1 MEQKEKNRE
10 TARRRQFADSWTHF
24 RLSTGQNRISGN
36 IYRQWQHT
44 FVTTPGSA
52 DIYIYIFFF
61 ISEYFR
67 QTLIVLW
74 LNDTHSSDSRHV
86 PTVKGLT
93 LNVCHVSVSVHFYM
107 CLCVVHVFLVPCV
120 CVCVCAR
127 KGMHMVRV
135 RVSVCVCVHCSKLMM
150 FFLFFFFI
158 WRQAVKK
165 SYSETRSVCLS
176 TVFSIRNAAFFSTL
190 FSPHRLTVCR
200 VWLWGDEV
208 GKCWNIKHSQMQIM
222 WCLNIYPG
230 NPLSH
235 SPHVLLTQISFFE
248 WQYI

>member
-1 MEQKEKNRE
+1 MILCRILASRVWNNRLNSLWYSKSRLTSIRDVWFPQWRSPGYSSTCSFRRENCFFFQSFVHMEQKEQNRE

-52 DIYIYIFFF
+52 DIYIYIYFF

-150 FFLFFFFI
+150 FFLFFFHMTTG
-158 WRQAVKK
+158 
-165 SYSETRSVCLS
+165 SEKVILWDTVCL
-176 TVFSIRNAAFFSTL
+176 FIHCIL
-190 FSPHRLTVCR
+190 H
-200 VWLWGDEV
+200 
-208 GKCWNIKHSQMQIM
+208 
-222 WCLNIYPG
+222 
-230 NPLSH
+230 
-235 SPHVLLTQISFFE
+235 
-248 WQYI
+248 